1 MLLSDQNMQDC
12 LNNHRT
18 KLGLSVIDFSD
29 LSTLEDLK
37 PFNISYDQLLDA
49 LNNLKI
55 EDVETEGAD
64 GKWKGQAEDK
74 VLAQARGFDEHEG
87 VNALVYEASHDY
99 LKDMQ
104 TQQKRKCYPSMA
116 DSS

>member
-1 MLLSDQNMQDC
+1 MP
-12 LNNHRT
+12 
-18 KLGLSVIDFSD
+18 FS
-29 LSTLEDLK
+29 
-37 PFNISYDQLLDA
+37 ISYDQLLDS
-49 LNNLKI
+49 LNYLKI
-55 EDVETEGAD
+55 EDIEAPD
-64 GKWKGQAEDK
+64 GKWNAYVQDK
-74 VLAQARGFDEHEG
+74 VLAQAGGFDEREG